1 MNKRG
6 AIQNLVDIGRYT
18 CDYFSGM
25 EKKYSSREGKR
36 RPHIKRLSF
45 DLANIYGALPIGK
58 LTLVCGADETVSM
71 FLSWMA
77 VRLASGKLPVICAL
91 NCSASEL
98 AGRLISVESNVP
110 LAFLNAGAV
119 KREDWVPMT
128 RAAGAVADS
137 NIAVAEESDTPLHL
151 LAAQAATLGQ
161 KEKPGVL
168 IVAGDAHGAPEELN
182 SLARK
187 YGIAAIMAA
196 GCPSGASLPAGL
208 STALVLKVHS
218 YALGKYTRGIKV
230 SALING
236 TFVDWGKTTKGKD
249 CICVGTAPFEQTTK
263 QPELFRI

>member
-1 MNKRG
+1 MKK
-6 AIQNLVDIGRYT
+6 LVDMGRSA
-18 CDYFSGM
+18 CDYLSSV
-25 EKKYSSREGKR
+25 EQKYSSPEGER

-71 FLSWMA
+71 FLSWLA

-151 LAAQAATLGQ
+151 LAAQAAALGQ
-161 KEKPGVL
+161 KDRPGVL
-168 IVAGDAHGAPEELN
+168 IVAGGAGGAPEELN
-182 SLARK
+182 SLAHK

-196 GCPSGASLPAGL
+196 DCPSDAILPAGL
-208 STALVLKVHS
+208 STALVLNVHS
-218 YALGKYTRGIKV
+218 YALGKNTMGIKV

-236 TFVDWGKTTKGKD
+236 TFVDWGKTSKGKD
-249 CICVGTAPFEQTTK
+249 CICVGTAPSEQTNK
-263 QPELFRI
+263 QPGLFRL